1 MSDLRETSFA
11 QALARARGSFVA
23 AGGFSLAVNLLMLT
37 SALYMMQVFDRVLS
51 SGRVE
56 TLVYL
61 TLLAAGALLLLAV
74 LDVVRGRVLV
84 RVAAWTER
92 VVAPGALARS
102 VDAALRRGD
111 ERADALR
118 DLAVLRGFLGG
129 PGMLALF
136 DLPWVPVY
144 LAVAYLLHPVLGHVA
159 LAGAAVLFALAVA
172 NDRLTHVPLRQAEAA
187 ARRALRTAE
196 AGYRNAEVVD
206 ALGLVPGLA
215 RRWGRDH
222 AQAVMLQTRAAD
234 RAGLVLGMAK
244 FSRLFV
250 QVAILGV
257 GAWLVLGQELTAG
270 AMVAGS
276 ILLGR
281 ALAPAEQAISIWRQ
295 AVAAREAKRRL
306 RAFFDRPERRPAGMA
321 LPTPEGRFAVED
333 ITFTFAPGGRPV
345 LDGVSFSLAPGETL
359 GIVGPSAAGKST
371 LARLLVGVEAPAR
384 GAVRLDGA
392 DLFAWPRADLARHL
406 GYLPQDVEL
415 FAGTVAENV
424 ARLGP
429 VDPEAV
435 VAAARLANCHEMVLR
450 LENGYATELG
460 ENGAKLSG
468 GQRQRIALARALYGA
483 PRLVVLDE
491 PNASLDGEGE
501 VALNRAIRTLRER
514 GTTVVVIGH
523 RPSTLAA
530 VDKVL
535 VLAEGRVERFGP
547 RQEVL
552 EALTRRSL
560 RPVPARPAGEGAR

>member
-1 MSDLRETSFA
+1 MSGARETTFA
-11 QALARARGSFVA
+11 QALARGRGALVA

-37 SALYMMQVFDRVLS
+37 SALYMMQVFDRVLA
-51 SGRVE
+51 SGRIE

-61 TLLAAGALLLLAV
+61 TVAAAGALALLAV
-74 LDVVRGRVLV
+74 LDVLRGRVLA
-84 RVAAWTER
+84 RVAAWVER
-92 VVAPGALARS
+92 VVAPAALARS
-102 VDAALRRGD
+102 VDAALRRD
-111 ERADALR
+111 EGRVDALR
-118 DLAVLRGFLGG
+118 DLAALRGFLGG
-129 PGMLALF
+129 PGVLALF

-159 LAGAAVLFALAVA
+159 LAGAAVLLSLAFA
-172 NDRLTHVPLRQAEAA
+172 NDRLTQASLRNAETS
-187 ARRALRTAE
+187 ARRALRMAE

-206 ALGLVPGLA
+206 ALGLLPGLI
-215 RRWGRDH
+215 RRWGVHH
-222 AQAVMLQTRAAD
+222 ARAVDLQVRAAD
-234 RAGLVLGMAK
+234 RAGLVLGAAK

-257 GAWLVLGQELTAG
+257 GAWLVLEQELTAG
-270 AMVAGS
+270 AMIAGS

-281 ALAPAEQAISIWRQ
+281 ALAPAEQAISVWRQ
-295 AVAAREAKRRL
+295 AAAAREAKRRL
-306 RAFFDRPERRPAGMA
+306 TAFFARAPRRTEGMA
-321 LPTPEGRFAVED
+321 LPAPEGRLAVED
-333 ITFTFAPGGRPV
+333 ASFSFAPERRPV
-345 LDGVSFSLAPGETL
+345 LDGVSFALAPGEAL

-371 LARLLVGVEAPAR
+371 LARLLVGVEVPTR
-384 GAVRLDGA
+384 GIVRLDGA
-392 DLFAWPRADLARHL
+392 DVFGWPRVDLARHV

-435 VAAARLANCHEMVLR
+435 VAAARLANCHEMILR
-450 LENGYATELG
+450 LEKGYATELG
-460 ENGAKLSG
+460 EGGGRLSG

-501 VALNRAIRTLRER
+501 VALNRAIRTLCER
-514 GTTVVVIGH
+514 RSTVVVIGH

-530 VDKVL
+530 VDRVL

-552 EALTRRSL
+552 ETLTRRSL
-560 RPVPARPAGEGAR
+560 RPVSAKPAEGGP